1 MITTKNVLE
10 NYKEIIRSDFFLE
23 GPVIAFI
30 WNNDTTWSVETVSQN
45 IEKHLGYEDGLFLNN
60 VLIYSSLIH
69 PDDLNQVVKE
79 VSEASIQKLKSFT
92 HEPYRVLDK
101 NDRYIWVKDST
112 TILYDEDENI
122 THFVGYIISIDDE
135 MEKNKKL
142 NSELSFEASKLK
154 ALINTIPDLVWLKDK
169 NGVYVSCNTR
179 FEDFFGALENEIVGK
194 TDYDFINKELA
205 DFFRENDNNAMHM
218 NTPISNFEEIPF
230 AKDGHIEYLKTTKS
244 RVIDEFGELV
254 GILGVGRDFTSER
267 QIQKRLEE
275 QKTELQTIFDTT
287 KDGIAVLDMETNFKK
302 VNKAYCEITGLSE
315 EELLSSSCM
324 ALTYPEDI
332 QNAQEQMKILLE
344 KGFVE
349 SYEKRCFLK
358 GKVLAVNISV
368 NLLPDGKHML
378 LSMKD
383 VSKFKIFEAQSKLA
397 SMGEMIG
404 NIAHQW
410 RQPLSVIAA
419 TSSGISLREEMGILD
434 KSTLLVEMENITNQA
449 SYLSKTIDD
458 FRNFIKD
465 THEQKELSVKETIEK
480 TISIIHPAMKSHN
493 IRLIVDIADDL
504 EISGY
509 ENELIQSFINIINN
523 GRDAIIENIENEEDR
538 LIFISTVPSQKGFN
552 VIIKD
557 SGGGISQ
564 NVIDKIFEPYFTTK
578 HQSVGTGI
586 GLSMTYKILTERHNG
601 TIDVFNEE
609 YQYNGKNYK
618 GATFR
623 IVF

>member
-1 MITTKNVLE
+1 MKTMKNMLE

-45 IEKHLGYEDGLFLNN
+45 IEKHLGYEDKLFLRN
-60 VLIYSSLIH
+60 VLLYSSLIH
-69 PDDLNQVVKE
+69 PDDLVRVVKE
-79 VSEASIQKLKSFT
+79 VTEASINKLKSFN
-92 HEPYRVLDK
+92 HEPYRILDA

-112 TILYDEDENI
+112 NILYDEDENI
-122 THFVGYIISIDDE
+122 THFVGYIISINDE
-135 MEKNKKL
+135 MEK
-142 NSELSFEASKLK
+142 
-154 ALINTIPDLVWLKDK
+154 
-169 NGVYVSCNTR
+169 
-179 FEDFFGALENEIVGK
+179 
-194 TDYDFINKELA
+194 
-205 DFFRENDNNAMHM
+205 REQYQR
-218 NTPISNFEEIPF
+218 
-230 AKDGHIEYLKTTKS
+230 K
-244 RVIDEFGELV
+244 
-254 GILGVGRDFTSER
+254 
-267 QIQKRLEE
+267 LEE

-302 VNKAYCEITGLSE
+302 VNKAYCVITGLSE
-315 EELLSSSCM
+315 EELLSTSCF

-332 QNAQEQMKILLE
+332 PNTQAQLKILLE
-344 KGFVE
+344 QGFVD
-349 SYEKRCFLK
+349 SYEKRCLLN

-383 VSKFKIFEAQSKLA
+383 VSKFKTFEAQSKLA

-419 TSSGISLREEMGILD
+419 TSSGISLREEMGMLD
-434 KSTLLVEMENITNQA
+434 KNILLEGMDNILHQA
-449 SYLSKTIDD
+449 TYLSKTIDD

-465 THEQKELSVKETIEK
+465 THEQETLSIKATLQK

-493 IRLIVDIADDL
+493 IQLIVDIADDL

-523 GRDAIIENIENEEDR
+523 GRDAITENVESDVDK
-538 LIFISTVPSQKGFN
+538 LIFITTVALQEGLN

-557 SGGGISQ
+557 SGGGVPQ
-564 NVIDKIFEPYFTTK
+564 NVMEKIFEPYFTTK

-586 GLSMTYKILTERHNG
+586 GLSMTYKILTEHHNG
-601 TIDVFNEE
+601 TIDVHNEKYE
-609 YQYNGKNYK
+609 YNGKNYK
-618 GATFR
+618 GACFS
-623 IVF
+623 IQFPFSFKK